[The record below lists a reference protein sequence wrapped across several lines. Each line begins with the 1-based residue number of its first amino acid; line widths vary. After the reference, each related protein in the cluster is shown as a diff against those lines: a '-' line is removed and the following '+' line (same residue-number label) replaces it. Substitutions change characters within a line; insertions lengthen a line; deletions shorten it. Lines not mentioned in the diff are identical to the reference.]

1 MSAGYSQGESTTSTT
16 STAADAVGN
25 HRGDCRRVIAGCR
38 CGREGRRN
46 GRSIIYVDSLHN
58 LGFGRR
64 LQRCRHKPMQLE
76 VLVEGGWRGR
86 YPKWADACGGVLEN
100 DAGRWLATLDRSA
113 TVQVRCVRFVAMTL
127 RLIGTEPDSDLLR
140 QEVQRWYS
148 APDASHWMGDGFD
161 ARELVDRISDPGTS
175 TAEYNQRNHRCATL
189 GWVRCDSENR
199 PVAFMGGDLMVR
211 RSLIT
216 LDDQSVRWEEDGPR
230 TLGFTYVVAPGSRG
244 KGHGRDLVR
253 AVLEH
258 PALAEVDLLA
268 CSIDRKNEASL
279 RLIQGIPKFRK
290 SGSDDKSLFFEY
302 DRSSNLPRT

>member
-1 MSAGYSQGESTTSTT
+1 MGNYVTDTPGELR
-16 STAADAVGN
+16 D
-25 HRGDCRRVIAGCR
+25 
-38 CGREGRRN
+38 GR
-46 GRSIIYVDSLHN
+46 
-58 LGFGRR
+58 
-64 LQRCRHKPMQLE
+64 Q
-76 VLVEGGWRGR
+76 
-86 YPKWADACGGVLEN
+86 
-100 DAGRWLATLDRSA
+100 
-113 TVQVRCVRFVAMTL
+113 TL

-302 DRSSNLPRT
+302 DRSSNLPRTYSKNGRVGLKTTKTEACSLPRSSPVGRSSSCRRRPIRSSPVCRIAGNNHRPDPAMCTRTL